1 MMGHCWLG
9 LSLLSLYDYKR
20 REAKPGRKN
29 ILASVLGRHQGL
41 VYYFMHFL
49 SSAHTVSS
57 DHILSSR
64 DKLEL
69 TMGFR
74 PTLMEAA

>member
-1 MMGHCWLG
+1 MMGRCWLS
-9 LSLLSLYDYKR
+9 LSLPSLHDYKR
-20 REAKPGRKN
+20 KEAKPGRKN
-29 ILASVLGRHQGL
+29 ILAPVPGRHWGL

-57 DHILSSR
+57 DRILSSR
-64 DKLEL
+64 DKLEPA
-69 TMGFR
+69 MGFR